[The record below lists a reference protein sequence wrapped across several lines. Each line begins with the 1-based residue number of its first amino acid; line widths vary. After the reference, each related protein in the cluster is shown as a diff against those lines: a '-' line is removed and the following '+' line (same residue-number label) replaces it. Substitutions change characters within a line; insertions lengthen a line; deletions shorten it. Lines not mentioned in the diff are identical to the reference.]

1 MTLNDGYIEED
12 GEELGEDML
21 LDDIDG
27 MLDED
32 EILIDDTDLGKENLL
47 EDQDMLDE

>member
-1 MTLNDGYIEED
+1 
-12 GEELGEDML
+12 ML